1 MLFNSAI
8 FLFVFLPA
16 VLFGYHHLQRAGRFE
31 WALHYLL
38 LASLVFY
45 AWWNPIYL
53 ALIIGSMVVNYQLG
67 EALRRQRKRWLLT
80 LGVAFNLI
88 LIAIFKYA
96 GFFAQSLDTLGAD
109 LPVPELVLPLAISFF
124 TFQQIAYLVEAW
136 RGTADSAPPLRYAL
150 FVVFFPQLIA
160 GPIVHYN
167 EMVPQFSQAETRR
180 TTTDV
185 MFAQGLFL
193 ITAGLFKKLIIADY
207 LATWADPVFANAC
220 QALFFDAWVGAL
232 AYTFQ
237 LYFDFSGY
245 SEMAMGL
252 ALLFGFRLPK
262 NFDSPYRALNIADFW
277 RRWHITLGRFLRNY
291 LYIPLGGSRHGLP
304 RTVMTLIVTMLL
316 GGLWHGAGWTF
327 VAWGGLHGLY
337 LAIHYVWRQLPL
349 RLPPA
354 AAWLVTFLSVMVGW
368 VLFRA
373 DSLADAKQLLV
384 TLSGING
391 LHFPESLTA
400 VLPENLPIITFAP
413 TSLTVGLEPLLLVV
427 LTVFVATQPNVHE
440 LWQARVRP
448 NLRWALGTAGL
459 ASVAVSQ
466 LSKQSV
472 FLYFQF

>member
-1 MLFNSAI
+1 
-8 FLFVFLPA
+8 
-16 VLFGYHHLQRAGRFE
+16 
-31 WALHYLL
+31 
-38 LASLVFY
+38 
-45 AWWNPIYL
+45 
-53 ALIIGSMVVNYQLG
+53 
-67 EALRRQRKRWLLT
+67 
-80 LGVAFNLI
+80 
-88 LIAIFKYA
+88 
-96 GFFAQSLDTLGAD
+96 
-109 LPVPELVLPLAISFF
+109 
-124 TFQQIAYLVEAW
+124 
-136 RGTADSAPPLRYAL
+136 
-150 FVVFFPQLIA
+150 
-160 GPIVHYN
+160 
-167 EMVPQFSQAETRR
+167 
-180 TTTDV
+180 
-185 MFAQGLFL
+185 
-193 ITAGLFKKLIIADY
+193 
-207 LATWADPVFANAC
+207 
-220 QALFFDAWVGAL
+220 
-232 AYTFQ
+232 
-237 LYFDFSGY
+237 
-245 SEMAMGL
+245 
-252 ALLFGFRLPK
+252 
-262 NFDSPYRALNIADFW
+262 
-277 RRWHITLGRFLRNY
+277 
-291 LYIPLGGSRHGLP
+291 
-304 RTVMTLIVTMLL
+304 
-316 GGLWHGAGWTF
+316 
-327 VAWGGLHGLY
+327 HGLY